1 MNEGGT
7 LSNKELMELV
17 NCIKVGCK
25 AEQVSSC
32 PLCKMSLYIAQWLRS
47 STFPRFLPA
56 RHLLLPSDA
65 LQAHRKAT
73 APRSLPSASLSL
85 VAGFAEARTQ

>member
-56 RHLLLPSDA
+56 RHLLLPFLLA
-65 LQAHRKAT
+65 L
-73 APRSLPSASLSL
+73 
-85 VAGFAEARTQ
+85 